1 MGDAFAYE
9 ETSAV
14 VVGEN
19 IAAGAEAEPKFLNV
33 TLNFGPALAAAD
45 ANSAVTTIDDNNT
58 FFVFT

>member
-1 MGDAFAYE
+1 MGDALACE
-9 ETSAV
+9 KISAL

-19 IAAGAEAEPKFLNV
+19 IAVSVGAEFKFLKV

-45 ANSAVTTIDDNNT
+45 ASSAVATIDDNNI